1 MAEDEKPQRPV
12 GLKAIEEA
20 RSDRGKSKANRV
32 TGPVALIVGGA
43 VALVLT
49 SSYFISTS
57 SLANKKE
64 DLLVKQ
70 RTLVKSVGAEWFPLR
85 EKIEK
90 VTLDAASGE
99 YKGDQIAPE
108 ATTWDFR
115 SQPGIYLRSRVADAK
130 NVESLRKQAR
140 ESGRDAFSSCFLR
153 ENNPTI
159 AAQAKGED
167 AGLGLEDQP
176 WNLRQAYAST
186 RVLEDGWAQEVKDA
200 VDELRVRAFELQYEK
215 SEKEEIPLAI
225 NIVKRAQFFLLVL
238 DEDVPEAQELA
249 KDTDAGKVTW
259 AEVQQVPHPTRVH
272 VINLKTGAEVI
283 RLRRSAE
290 AEFRFAGERA
300 VADPSV
306 RAAMKRQVNNCALAQ
321 VVWASIK
328 PPTPAP

>member
-1 MAEDEKPQRPV
+1 MADEKEKPQRPLTGV
-12 GLKAIEEA
+12 GLKAIDEA
-20 RSDRGKSKANRV
+20 RTERGKSKANRI
-32 TGPVALIVGGA
+32 TGPVALVVGG
-43 VALVLT
+43 VVVLVLT

-57 SLANKKE
+57 SLAGKKE

-70 RTLVKSVGAEWFPLR
+70 RTLVKTVGAEWFPLR
-85 EKIEK
+85 DKLEKL
-90 VTLDAASGE
+90 TLDAASGE

-108 ATTWDFR
+108 AQTWDFR

-153 ENNPTI
+153 ENNPSI

-167 AGLGLEDQP
+167 AGTGAEDQP
-176 WNLRQAYAST
+176 WNLRQAYQST
-186 RVLEDGWAQEVKDA
+186 RILEDGWAQEVKEA
-200 VDELRVRAFELQYEK
+200 KEELFVRAFELQYEK
-215 SEKEEIPLAI
+215 SEREEIPLAI

-238 DEDVPEAQELA
+238 DEDVPEAKELL
-249 KDTDAGKVTW
+249 TDGGAVTW

-272 VINLKTGAEVI
+272 VVNLKTGQEVVRVRRAAEGD
-283 RLRRSAE
+283 
-290 AEFRFAGERA
+290 FRFAGERA
-300 VADPSV
+300 VGDPNV

-328 PPTPAP
+328 TK